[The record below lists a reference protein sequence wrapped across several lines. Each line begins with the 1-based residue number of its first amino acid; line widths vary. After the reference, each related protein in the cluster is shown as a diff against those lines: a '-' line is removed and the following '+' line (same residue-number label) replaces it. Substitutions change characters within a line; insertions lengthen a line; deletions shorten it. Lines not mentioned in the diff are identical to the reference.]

1 MLLIFVQDRW
11 LATIESKLLTKYSIL
26 WKSDINAG
34 CMIFVIKI
42 GRKVINK
49 ESYSDIEIMKII
61 IFANMACAYLNVRKL
76 QKCNKFA

>member
-1 MLLIFVQDRW
+1 
-11 LATIESKLLTKYSIL
+11 
-26 WKSDINAG
+26 
-34 CMIFVIKI
+34 MIFVIKI

-61 IFANMACAYLNVRKL
+61 IFASMACAYLNVRKL